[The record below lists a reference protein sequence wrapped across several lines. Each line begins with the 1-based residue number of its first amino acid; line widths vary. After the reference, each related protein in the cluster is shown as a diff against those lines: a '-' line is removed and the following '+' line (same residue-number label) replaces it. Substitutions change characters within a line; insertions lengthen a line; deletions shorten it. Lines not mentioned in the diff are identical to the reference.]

1 MNLERDVSNT
11 RGLYTDLVSGFYFP
25 SSGTWNVAV
34 QFEMRICLGGTT
46 DNRNDD
52 NDPSQYFTHR
62 NPDHYHHL
70 EDPSSRREQTSPSFL
85 HRDVLNQHKAADG
98 RDGNSSQQR
107 P

>member
-1 MNLERDVSNT
+1 MKLERDVSNT

-34 QFEMRICLGGTT
+34 QFEML
-46 DNRNDD
+46 
-52 NDPSQYFTHR
+52 YV
-62 NPDHYHHL
+62 L
-70 EDPSSRREQTSPSFL
+70 EELRTSGMTITIPRSTLLTGIQITIITWKIDQAVEQTWPFFL
-85 HRDVLNQHKAADG
+85 PRDVLNQHKAADG